1 MPAEHRVERVDTLP
15 KTKEETVAAGKIWA
29 PHFDC
34 FLHINTQ
41 SSTQWD
47 YFMHYSYSNSGI
59 FYGGLTP
66 EKIIA
71 QDTGDF
77 GSAGKTTGNDS
88 GARGLSY

>member
-1 MPAEHRVERVDTLP
+1 MQAEHRVERVDTLP
-15 KTKEETVAAGKIWA
+15 KTKEETLAAGKIWA

-47 YFMHYSYSNSGI
+47 YFMHYSYSTSGI

-77 GSAGKTTGNDS
+77 GVAGKTTGNVYR
-88 GARGLSY
+88 ARACPY